1 VSRLPASSGE
11 RLKRAKRALR
21 REIIA
26 RRDALPE
33 PHRAAASV
41 AIADRL
47 AALPE
52 YRAAGSAMA
61 FWSFGSEVDTGP
73 LIERLMAEGKTVAL
87 PRIEGSDVVPVA
99 FVPGDPTTETSFGA
113 SEPAGGRVLDP
124 AELDLVI
131 VPGVAFDRSG
141 DRVGYGAGYYDRF
154 LRRTRPEVPAVA
166 IAFAIQVVPEVPAGR
181 TDRRVD
187 AIVTEAEVVRCR
199 P

>member
-1 VSRLPASSGE
+1 VSRPTSSSGD

-33 PHRAAASV
+33 RHRAAASV
-41 AIADRL
+41 AITDRL

-113 SEPAGGRVLDP
+113 LEPAGGRVLDP

-154 LRRTRPEVPAVA
+154 LRRTRPEVPSVA